1 MKKNKKNSG
10 FKIPDNYLEQF
21 SDDLLQKLEVG
32 ESEAKNNPFTIPE
45 DYWQTLEKEVLK
57 KTTENKKPKKST
69 IRLVPYYL
77 VAASVAL
84 IIFLTIGIEKNKTVE
99 SDLTFAN
106 LEETELQLYLQ
117 EVYLEEPS
125 SELILLIPEE
135 GFKWEVEEVNTL
147 NGENILQY
155 LEDTIEE
162 TDEFNIYEDEEL

>member
-1 MKKNKKNSG
+1 MKKHKKNSG
-10 FKIPDNYLEQF
+10 FKIPDNYLERF

-32 ESEAKNNPFTIPE
+32 ESKANHNPFSIPD
-45 DYWQTLEKEVLK
+45 DYWNTLEKEVLK

-69 IRLVPYYL
+69 IRLAPYYA

-84 IIFLTIGIEKNKTVE
+84 IIFLTIGTEKNKTKE

-106 LEETELQLYLQ
+106 LEVTELQLYLQ

-135 GFKWEVEEVNTL
+135 GFRWEAEEVNTL